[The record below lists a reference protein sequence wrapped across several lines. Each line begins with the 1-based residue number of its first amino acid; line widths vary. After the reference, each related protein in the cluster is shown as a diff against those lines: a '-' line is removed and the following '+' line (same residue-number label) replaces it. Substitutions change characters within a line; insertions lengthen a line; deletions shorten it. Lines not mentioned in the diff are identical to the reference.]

1 MILFN
6 ISFKNGE
13 TLQEYGNDVADIR
26 QFCARTYADK
36 GDPVSITE
44 QA

>member
-1 MILFN
+1 MILFI
-6 ISFKNGE
+6 ISFENGD

-36 GDPVSITE
+36 GAPVTITE
-44 QA
+44 QV